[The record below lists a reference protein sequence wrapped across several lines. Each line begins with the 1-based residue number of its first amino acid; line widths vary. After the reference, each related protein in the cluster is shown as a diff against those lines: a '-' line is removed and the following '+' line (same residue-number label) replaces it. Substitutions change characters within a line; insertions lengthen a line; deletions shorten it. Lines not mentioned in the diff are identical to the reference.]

1 MRVDEVAVLQGTPLI
16 GFMFALDRS
25 VALHGLD
32 ALQVLAVLVCA
43 SVSLV
48 AHIIVLND
56 WAGID
61 GDLNDPSRSART
73 FLSLGVSRRTMW
85 WLAQFLA
92 ALGLA
97 VSACLADPALWIAA
111 GMLVTSALY
120 SAPRWHLKGA
130 PVASSLL
137 HLLGGSLHFLLGYL
151 AIARLNLPAILFAG
165 YFGVVFAAGHLMHEV
180 RGHDADCANGIRT
193 NAVAFGKKA
202 TFITAF
208 VLFSMA
214 YLLLAV
220 YSAAEQHWGL
230 FGISVMAYLLH
241 TVKSWRALLS
251 QLELRPL
258 LQLQSQYRLNFALI
272 GIALLATLTLS
283 YMRSMLSGAAG

>member
-1 MRVDEVAVLQGTPLI
+1 M
-16 GFMFALDRS
+16 GFAFALDRS
-25 VALHGLD
+25 AGALHGLD
-32 ALQVLAVLVCA
+32 VLQVMVVLVGA

-48 AHIIVLND
+48 AHIIVFND

-61 GDLNDPSRSART
+61 GDLKDPSRSART
-73 FLSLGVSRRTMW
+73 FLSLGVSRRAMCS
-85 WLAQFLA
+85 LALLLA

-97 VSACLADPALWIAA
+97 ASACLGEPALWIAT

-137 HLLGGSLHFLLGYL
+137 HLLGGGLHCLLGYV
-151 AIARLNLPAILFAG
+151 AIARLNVPAVLFAG

-202 TFITAF
+202 TFIAAF
-208 VLFSMA
+208 VLFNIA

-220 YSAAEQHWGL
+220 GSAAEQLWGL
-230 FGISVMAYLLH
+230 LVMSVVAYWLH
-241 TVKSWRALLS
+241 IANSWRALQS
-251 QLELRPL
+251 QLELYSL
-258 LQLQSQYRLNFALI
+258 LRLQSQYRLSFMLI
-272 GIALLATLTLS
+272 GIALLVTFTLP
-283 YMRSMLSGAAG
+283 YMRTLLSGAAG